1 LGAFKEFIRLA
12 AACGAAGEFPG
23 HKSAESYCQ
32 TGGAYAGCIPF
43 HHFPDLRRDW
53 SVRNGGFRLCSCI
66 RPTVC
71 DLFQM
76 KKPLLLFTL
85 ACLASCQTN
94 EKQPTDDKPADVK
107 AVKSEIDVSKPE
119 SLVGQSLDQVQAAC
133 DAREIPHCVVE
144 LDGEP
149 RPATMD
155 YRPERLNFKVKDGLI
170 TAVTNG

>member
-1 LGAFKEFIRLA
+1 MADF
-12 AACGAAGEFPG
+12 
-23 HKSAESYCQ
+23 
-32 TGGAYAGCIPF
+32 
-43 HHFPDLRRDW
+43 
-53 SVRNGGFRLCSCI
+53 VLCSCI
-66 RPTVC
+66 WPAAC
-71 DLFQM
+71 DLLQM

-94 EKQPTDDKPADVK
+94 EKQPTDDKPAEVK

-133 DAREIPHCVVE
+133 DAREIPHRVVE

>member
-1 LGAFKEFIRLA
+1 
-12 AACGAAGEFPG
+12 
-23 HKSAESYCQ
+23 
-32 TGGAYAGCIPF
+32 
-43 HHFPDLRRDW
+43 
-53 SVRNGGFRLCSCI
+53 
-66 RPTVC
+66 
-71 DLFQM
+71 M

-94 EKQPTDDKPADVK
+94 EKQLTDDKPAEVK

-119 SLVGQSLDQVQAAC
+119 SMVGQSLDQVQAAC
-133 DAREIPHCVVE
+133 DALEIPHRVIE
-144 LDGEP
+144 LDGET

>member
-1 LGAFKEFIRLA
+1 MADF
-12 AACGAAGEFPG
+12 ACA
-23 HKSAESYCQ
+23 
-32 TGGAYAGCIPF
+32 
-43 HHFPDLRRDW
+43 
-53 SVRNGGFRLCSCI
+53 CI
-66 RPTVC
+66 RPTAC

-94 EKQPTDDKPADVK
+94 EKQPTDDKPAEVK
-107 AVKSEIDVSKPE
+107 AVTSEIDVSKPE

-133 DAREIPHCVVE
+133 DAGEIPHRVVE